1 MIRRLNEFA
10 DQGDPAS
17 IAIVGEVVKCESARK
32 IGQALHV
39 LFDRNQRTNHEL
51 FAPAASLIHPLV

>member
-1 MIRRLNEFA
+1 LIRRLNEFA

-39 LFDRNQRTNHEL
+39 LFDRGQRNKEL
-51 FAPAASLIHPLV
+51 LTPAASLIHPLV